1 MECDMTTT
9 SPNSLTFVPIDAPV
23 ISSHIEARRM
33 MMQGFE
39 TELNA
44 LRRLNLEKR
53 IHEML
58 FFLALWVVS
67 ITLNY
72 IGYQSTASY
81 LQYGFII
88 MGTIGTAIAVNT
100 FILFLHE
107 GMHNTLFTSRFWNRW
122 ASAALGWVFCIS
134 FTAYKVMHTRHHNYL
149 GDPRDPDDYQNY
161 LKNKPLLWIM
171 HYERLI
177 LGPYLYIF
185 VIPMLALRYGSS
197 IERRHV
203 IEEYIAL
210 ISVYILVSLI
220 VPANLLL
227 YLWFLPLVLTA
238 HMTAIRG
245 LTQHGI
251 TNAQDPFIASRSI
264 QANRVVAFFLLN
276 ENFHLEHHLFPEI
289 PSYNLAQV
297 HKLIWPRLPRVVT
310 GTSYLAFLFKF
321 FVASLK
327 MDEKPIGFTDLVE
340 WEV

>member
-1 MECDMTTT
+1 MTTAIPT
-9 SPNSLTFVPIDAPV
+9 PLTLAPRDAPA
-23 ISSHIEARRM
+23 IASHIEARRM
-33 MMQGFE
+33 MMQGLE
-39 TELNA
+39 TELTI
-44 LRRLNLEKR
+44 LRRLDLGKR
-53 IHEML
+53 LHEMS

-67 ITLNY
+67 ITVNY
-72 IGYQSTASY
+72 IGYQNVAGY
-81 LQYGFII
+81 LHVGFRIV
-88 MGTIGTAIAVNT
+88 GTLGTAIAINT

-107 GMHNTLFTSRFWNRW
+107 GMHNTLFGNRFWNRW
-122 ASAALGWVFCIS
+122 ISAALGWLFCIS

-161 LKNKPLLWIM
+161 LKNKPLLWTM
-171 HYERLI
+171 HYGRLI

-185 VIPMLALRYGSS
+185 VIPLLALRYGSAL
-197 IERRHV
+197 ERRHV

-210 ISVYILVSLI
+210 ISVYIVATLVI
-220 VPANLLL
+220 PANLLL
-227 YLWFLPLVLTA
+227 YMWFLPLVITA

-264 QANRVVAFFLLN
+264 QANRIVAFFLLN

-289 PSYNLAQV
+289 PSYNLAEV

-321 FVASLK
+321 FVATLK
-327 MDEKPIGFTDLVE
+327 MDERPIGFTDLVE

>member
-1 MECDMTTT
+1 
-9 SPNSLTFVPIDAPV
+9 
-23 ISSHIEARRM
+23 
-33 MMQGFE
+33 MQGLE
-39 TELNA
+39 TELTA
-44 LRRLNLEKR
+44 LRRLDVGKR
-53 IHEML
+53 LREMT

-67 ITLNY
+67 ITVNY
-72 IGYQSTASY
+72 IGYQSTAGY
-81 LQYGFII
+81 LRYGFSIVGI
-88 MGTIGTAIAVNT
+88 IGTAIAVNT

-107 GMHNTLFTSRFWNRW
+107 GMHNTLFASRFWNRW
-122 ASAALGWVFCIS
+122 VSAALGWIFCIS

-161 LKNKPLLWIM
+161 LKNKPLLWTM
-171 HYERLI
+171 HYGRLI
-177 LGPYLYIF
+177 LGPYLYIV
-185 VIPMLALRYGSS
+185 VIPMLALRNGSPL
-197 IERRHV
+197 ERRHV

-210 ISVYILVSLI
+210 ISVYIVAALVI
-220 VPANLLL
+220 PANLLL
-227 YLWFLPLVLTA
+227 YMWFLPLVITA

-289 PSYNLAQV
+289 PSYNLAEV
-297 HKLIWPRLPRVVT
+297 HKLVWPRLPRVVT

-321 FVASLK
+321 FAASLK
-327 MDEKPIGFTDLVE
+327 MDERPIGFTDLVE

>member
-1 MECDMTTT
+1 M
-9 SPNSLTFVPIDAPV
+9 
-23 ISSHIEARRM
+23 EARRM
-33 MMQGFE
+33 MMQGIEFE
-39 TELNA
+39 LTT
-44 LRRLNLEKR
+44 LRRLDLGKR
-53 IHEML
+53 FHEMSL
-58 FFLALWVVS
+58 FLALWVVS
-67 ITLNY
+67 IAVNY
-72 IGYQSTASY
+72 IGYQYVGGY
-81 LQYGFII
+81 LHYSLRIV
-88 MGTIGTAIAVNT
+88 GTIGTAIAINT

-107 GMHNTLFTSRFWNRW
+107 GMHNTLFANRFWNRW
-122 ASAALGWVFCIS
+122 ISAALGWIFCIS

-161 LKNKPLLWIM
+161 LKNKPLLWTM
-171 HYERLI
+171 HYGRLI

-185 VIPMLALRYGSS
+185 VIPMLALRYGSPA
-197 IERRHV
+197 ERRNV

-210 ISVYILVSLI
+210 ISVYIIAALI
-220 VPANLLL
+220 IPADLLL

-264 QANRVVAFFLLN
+264 QANRVVTFFLLN

-297 HKLIWPRLPRVVT
+297 HRLVWPRLPRVVT

-321 FVASLK
+321 FAASLK
-327 MDEKPIGFTDLVE
+327 MDERPIGFTDLVE